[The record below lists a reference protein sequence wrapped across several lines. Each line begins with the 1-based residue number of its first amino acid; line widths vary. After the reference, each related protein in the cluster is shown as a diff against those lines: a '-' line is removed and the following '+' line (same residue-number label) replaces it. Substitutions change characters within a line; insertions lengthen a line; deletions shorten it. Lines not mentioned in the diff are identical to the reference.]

1 MCQTRKFDET
11 KIDELIKDCSEI
23 LNSEKLDSEIIEG
36 SAYKRLQS
44 PSVVLFWRFSDEQ
57 FLRLSMEIKGLWS
70 NDKGDIVCKN
80 VNSYE
85 DIDIKEI
92 KELSER
98 NSYVAGFHSRFIF
111 TCLVN
116 ETDMGEYEKFLANTD
131 KLKSKIGAADALIMT
146 IYFGSN
152 ENDEQTEIFKK
163 NVRKL
168 SEYNESSTV
177 ICLGNKTEGG
187 RIIQSNHRYDI
198 AVPLIATVSAASEDP
213 DFKDFIFRS
222 KDKGRA
228 ITAASASMSKESRII
243 SMAVL
248 KNMFEKAETT
258 DSVGRQAVLQE
269 FAQNWYEQ
277 NIKSELPAENSF
289 DLLPEGSD
297 SFGIREAFVSR
308 YFDEKVSDIVESNRD
323 KLKKDLEKAIKEVF
337 PYNQILEMTNEF
349 NIECGAQGDYTSY
362 KGAVEHAD
370 YIFKKQVN
378 EIIGA
383 VAIELRQEAQEYSA
397 GLKEL
402 KNLLDRKLTGIDQ
415 NKIQYIKYFGSLSI
429 GSSLIAELK
438 TLSDDIIGHFKEV
451 FTKIIETGKDIY
463 KQDLVNDLKSIMGEQ
478 VAKTRISGKLDAN
491 AQTMKLN
498 RRTRVND
505 RNTES
510 QSLFIINNN
519 KDIENAIRGGNQ
531 NNEVGFFHIGKG
543 NRIEKITLYEFNAED
558 IM

>member
-23 LNSEKLDSEIIEG
+23 LNSEKLDSKIIEG

-57 FLRLSMEIKGLWS
+57 FLRLSTEIKGLWS

-163 NVRKL
+163 NVLKL
-168 SEYNESSTV
+168 SEYNENSTV

-222 KDKGRA
+222 KDKGRV

-258 DSVGRQAVLQE
+258 DRVGRQAVLQE

-323 KLKKDLEKAIKEVF
+323 ELKKDLKKAIKEVF

-397 GLKEL
+397 ELKEL

-451 FTKIIETGKDIY
+451 FIKIIEAGKDIY

-531 NNEVGFFHIGKG
+531 NNEAGFFHIGKG

>member
-11 KIDELIKDCSEI
+11 KIDKLIKDCSKI
-23 LNSEKLDSEIIEG
+23 LDSGIIG
-36 SAYKRLQS
+36 APAYQRLQR
-44 PSVVLFWRFSDEQ
+44 PSVVLFWGFSDEL
-57 FLRLSMEIKGLWS
+57 FLRLSTEIKGLWS
-70 NDKGDIVCKN
+70 NDDGDIVCRN

-85 DIDIKEI
+85 DIDMEEI

-98 NSYVAGFHSRFIF
+98 NSYIAGFHSQFVF

-116 ETDMGEYEKFLANTD
+116 ETNASEYEKFLTNTD

-168 SEYNESSTV
+168 SEYNENTTV

-222 KDKGRA
+222 KDKGRV

-277 NIKSELPAENSF
+277 NIKNELPAENSF

-323 KLKKDLEKAIKEVF
+323 KLKKDLKKAIKAVF
-337 PYNQILEMTNEF
+337 PYNQILKMTNEF
-349 NIECGAQGDYTSY
+349 NIECSAQGDYTSY

-415 NKIQYIKYFGSLSI
+415 NKTQYIKYFGSLSI

-438 TLSDDIIGHFKEV
+438 TLSGDIIGHFKEV
-451 FTKIIETGKDIY
+451 FTKIIEADKDIY
-463 KQDLVNDLKSIMGEQ
+463 KQDLVKDLKGIVDEQ
-478 VAKTRISGKLDAN
+478 VAKTRISDELDAKDE
-491 AQTMKLN
+491 TMELN
-498 RRTRVND
+498 RRTRVNGST
-505 RNTES
+505 NL

>member
-1 MCQTRKFDET
+1 MCQTRKFDEM
-11 KIDELIKDCSEI
+11 KIDKLIKDCGKI
-23 LNSEKLDSEIIEG
+23 LDSGIIG
-36 SAYKRLQS
+36 APAYQRLQR
-44 PSVVLFWRFSDEQ
+44 PSVVLFWGFSDEQ
-57 FLRLSMEIKGLWS
+57 FSRLSTEIKGLWS
-70 NDKGDIVCKN
+70 NDDGDMVCRN

-85 DIDIKEI
+85 DIDIEEI

-98 NSYVAGFHSRFIF
+98 NSYIAGFHSQFVF

-116 ETDMGEYEKFLANTD
+116 ETNVSEYEKFLANTD

-168 SEYNESSTV
+168 SEYNENSTV

-187 RIIQSNHRYDI
+187 RIIRSNHRYDI

-213 DFKDFIFRS
+213 DFKGFIFRP
-222 KDKGRA
+222 KDKGHV
-228 ITAASASMSKESRII
+228 ITAASAAMSKESRII

-248 KNMFEKAETT
+248 KNMFEKAKTT
-258 DSVGRQAVLQE
+258 DSVGRQEVLQE

-277 NIKSELPAENSF
+277 NIKPELPAENSF

-308 YFDEKVSDIVESNRD
+308 YFDEKVSDIVELNRD
-323 KLKKDLEKAIKEVF
+323 KLKEDLKKAIKEVV
-337 PYNQILEMTNEF
+337 PYNQIPEMAKEF
-349 NIECGAQGDYTSY
+349 NTECELQGNYTSY
-362 KGAVEHAD
+362 KEALKHAD
-370 YIFKKQVN
+370 YIFKNQVN
-378 EIIGA
+378 EIIG
-383 VAIELRQEAQEYSA
+383 VIAIELRQEAQEYSA

-438 TLSDDIIGHFKEV
+438 TLSGDIIGHFKEV
-451 FTKIIETGKDIY
+451 FTKIIEADKDIY
-463 KQDLVNDLKSIMGEQ
+463 KQDLVNDLKSIMDEQ
-478 VAKTRISGKLDAN
+478 VAKTRISDELDAKDE
-491 AQTMKLN
+491 TMELN
-498 RRTRVND
+498 RRTRVNGST
-505 RNTES
+505 NL

-543 NRIEKITLYEFNAED
+543 NRIEKITLYEFNAAD

>member
-11 KIDELIKDCSEI
+11 KIDKLIKDCSKI
-23 LNSEKLDSEIIEG
+23 LDSGIIG
-36 SAYKRLQS
+36 APAYQRLQR
-44 PSVVLFWRFSDEQ
+44 PSVILFWGFSDEL
-57 FLRLSMEIKGLWS
+57 FLRLSTEIKGLWS
-70 NDKGDIVCKN
+70 NDDGDIVCRN
-80 VNSYE
+80 VNSCE
-85 DIDIKEI
+85 DIDIEEI
-92 KELSER
+92 KALSER

-116 ETDMGEYEKFLANTD
+116 ETDVSEYEKFLANID

-198 AVPLIATVSAASEDP
+198 AVPLIATVSAASEDS
-213 DFKDFIFRS
+213 DFKGFIFRS
-222 KDKGRA
+222 KDKERV
-228 ITAASASMSKESRII
+228 ITAASAAMSKESRII
-243 SMAVL
+243 SMAIL
-248 KNMFEKAETT
+248 KNMFEEAETA
-258 DSVGRQAVLQE
+258 DSVGRQEVLQE

-308 YFDEKVSDIVESNRD
+308 YFDEKVSDLVELNRD
-323 KLKKDLEKAIKEVF
+323 KLKEDLKKTIKEMV
-337 PYNQILEMTNEF
+337 PYNQILEMAKKF
-349 NIECGAQGDYTSY
+349 NIQCELQGNYTSY
-362 KGAVEHAD
+362 KGAIKHAD
-370 YIFKKQVN
+370 YIFKSRVN

-383 VAIELRQEAQEYSA
+383 VAIELGQEVQEYSA

-415 NKIQYIKYFGSLSI
+415 NKTQYIEYFGRLSI
-429 GSSLIAELK
+429 GSSLIAELT
-438 TLSDDIIGHFKEV
+438 TLSGDIIGHFKEV
-451 FTKIIETGKDIY
+451 FTKIIEAGKDIY
-463 KQDLVNDLKSIMGEQ
+463 KQDLINDLKSSMGQQ
-478 VAKTRISGKLDAN
+478 VAKRRISGELDISDRN
-491 AQTMKLN
+491 MKLN

-531 NNEVGFFHIGKG
+531 NNEAGFFHIGKG
-543 NRIEKITLYEFNAED
+543 NRIEKITLYEFNAAD

>member
-11 KIDELIKDCSEI
+11 KIDKLIKDCSKI
-23 LNSEKLDSEIIEG
+23 LDSGIIG
-36 SAYKRLQS
+36 APAYQRLQR
-44 PSVVLFWRFSDEQ
+44 PSVILFWGFSDEL
-57 FLRLSMEIKGLWS
+57 FLRLSTEIKGLWS
-70 NDKGDIVCKN
+70 NDDGDIVCRN
-80 VNSYE
+80 VNSCK
-85 DIDIKEI
+85 DIDIEEI
-92 KELSER
+92 KALSER

-116 ETDMGEYEKFLANTD
+116 ETDVSEYEKFLANID

-213 DFKDFIFRS
+213 DFKGFIFRS
-222 KDKGRA
+222 KDKERV
-228 ITAASASMSKESRII
+228 ITAASAAMSKESRII

-248 KNMFEKAETT
+248 KNMFEEAETA
-258 DSVGRQAVLQE
+258 DSVGRQEVLQE

-308 YFDEKVSDIVESNRD
+308 YFDEKVSDLVELNRD
-323 KLKKDLEKAIKEVF
+323 KLKEDLKKTIKEMV
-337 PYNQILEMTNEF
+337 PYNQILEMAKKF
-349 NIECGAQGDYTSY
+349 NIECELQGNYTSY
-362 KGAVEHAD
+362 KGAIKHAD
-370 YIFKKQVN
+370 YIFKSRVN

-383 VAIELRQEAQEYSA
+383 VAIELGQEVQEYSA

-415 NKIQYIKYFGSLSI
+415 NKTQYIEYFGRLSI
-429 GSSLIAELK
+429 GSSLIAELT
-438 TLSDDIIGHFKEV
+438 TLSGDIIGHFKEV
-451 FTKIIETGKDIY
+451 FTKIIEAGKDIY
-463 KQDLVNDLKSIMGEQ
+463 KQDLINDLKSSMGQQ
-478 VAKTRISGKLDAN
+478 VAKRRISGELDISDRN
-491 AQTMKLN
+491 MKLN